1 MTSISPD
8 IANAGRALRPLAIGL
23 LTLALAA
30 CASSRGLAPQD
41 QPRDPASLHAEQALG
56 QAGLS
61 PAEWPAADWWKAFGD
76 AQLDALIDEAL
87 RNNPSLA
94 AADARLRQAQAQAGG
109 VDADRK
115 PSLSV
120 SGGYTGLQLPE
131 SMVGDEMGGHYAG
144 SAQGVLDFSYGVDLW
159 GGKRA
164 AWEAAVDNVHAA
176 QIDAQAARLNLSAA
190 ITETYTQL
198 AYAWRLLDV
207 ANDELARAQKTL
219 DLTRQRRNAGID
231 SDLQLRQAEA
241 RVPTSRQQAQSAQ
254 QQIDEARNA
263 LAALVGQGPDRGLQI
278 QRPNLP
284 DPLLAQLPSV
294 VPSEL
299 LGHRPDVVAARWRVE
314 AADKDVRSAKTKFY
328 PSFNIT
334 ALGGV
339 VASDVGDLLKS
350 ESVFGLLA
358 PAISLP
364 IFDGGKL
371 RANLSGKDAAY
382 DLAVADYNQKIIGA
396 LHEVAD
402 QVNAVR
408 SLDQRAQSQ
417 AEALRTSRAAYDLAQ
432 QRYRAGIGSFLEV
445 LSVEEQLLI
454 AEQRMTALQSE
465 QILASVKLRQAL
477 GGGFTP
483 QPAAV
488 PADSANADAISANP
502 NS

>member
-1 MTSISPD
+1 MNPMSIETP
-8 IANAGRALRPLAIGL
+8 NGGRVLRPLAIGL

-30 CASSRGLAPQD
+30 CASSHGLAPQD
-41 QPRDPASLHAEQALG
+41 HPHDPASLQAGKTLG

-61 PAEWPAADWWKAFGD
+61 PADWPAADWWKGFGD
-76 AQLDALIDEAL
+76 AQLDALVAEGL
-87 RNNPSLA
+87 RNSPSLA
-94 AADARLRQAQAQAGG
+94 AADARLRSAQAQAGS
-109 VDADRK
+109 AEASRK

-144 SAQGVLDFSYGVDLW
+144 SAQAVLDFSYGVDLW

-164 AWEAAVDNVHAA
+164 AWEAAVDQVHAA
-176 QIDAQAARLNLSAA
+176 DVDAQAARLNLSAA
-190 ITETYTQL
+190 IVETYTRL
-198 AYAWRLLDV
+198 AYNWRQLDV
-207 ANDELARAQKTL
+207 ANDELARAKRTL
-219 DLTRQRRNAGID
+219 ELTQQRRNAGID

-241 RVPTSRQQAQSAQ
+241 RVPTATQRAQSAQ
-254 QQIDEARNA
+254 QDIDDARNA
-263 LAALVGQGPDRGLQI
+263 LAALVGQGPDRGLSI
-278 QRPNLP
+278 ERPNLP
-284 DPLLAQLPSV
+284 DPLAAQLPSV
-294 VPSEL
+294 LPSEL

-314 AADKDVRSAKTKFY
+314 AANKDVRSAKTKFY

-350 ESVFGLLA
+350 DSVFGILA

-364 IFDGGKL
+364 IFDGGRL
-371 RANLSGKDAAY
+371 RANLSSKDAAY
-382 DLAVADYNQKIIGA
+382 DLAVADYNGKIIGA

-408 SLDQRAQSQ
+408 SLQARVQSQ
-417 AEALRTSRAAYDLAQ
+417 DEALKTAQAAYALSE

-445 LSVEEQLLI
+445 LSVEEQLLV
-454 AEQRMTALQSE
+454 AQQRMAALQSE
-465 QILASVKLRQAL
+465 QILASVRLRQAL
-477 GGGFTP
+477 GGGFAP
-483 QPAAV
+483 QAAAV
-488 PADSANADAISANP
+488 PADSANTESANP

>member
-1 MTSISPD
+1 MTSMPLQ
-8 IANAGRALRPLAIGL
+8 IASSGRALRPLAISL

-41 QPRDPASLHAEQALG
+41 HPRDPASLHAEQTLG
-56 QAGLS
+56 QSGLS
-61 PAEWPAADWWKAFGD
+61 PAEWPATDWWKAFGD
-76 AQLDALIDEAL
+76 AQLDALVAEGL
-87 RNNPSLA
+87 QNSPSLA
-94 AADARLRQAQAQAGG
+94 AADARLRQAQAQAG
-109 VDADRK
+109 AANATRQ

-144 SAQGVLDFSYGVDLW
+144 SAQAVLDFSYGVDLW

-164 AWEAAVDNVHAA
+164 AWEAAVDQVHAA
-176 QIDAQAARLNLSAA
+176 EVDSQAARLNLSTA

-198 AYAWRLLDV
+198 AYAWKQLDV
-207 ANDELARAQKTL
+207 ANDELARARRTL
-219 DLTRQRRNAGID
+219 ELTQQRRNAGID

-241 RVPTSRQQAQSAQ
+241 RVPTAVQRTQAAQ
-254 QQIDEARNA
+254 QDIDEARNA
-263 LAALVGQGPDRGLQI
+263 LSALVGQGPDRGLQI

-294 VPSEL
+294 LPSEL

-339 VASDVGDLLKS
+339 VASDVGQLLKS
-350 ESVFGLLA
+350 DSVFGILA

-396 LHEVAD
+396 LREVAD
-402 QVNAVR
+402 EVNAVR
-408 SLDQRAQSQ
+408 SLDARVQSQ
-417 AEALRTSRAAYDLAQ
+417 GDALKTAEAAHALAE

-454 AEQRMTALQSE
+454 AQQRMAALQSE
-465 QILASVKLRQAL
+465 QILASVRLRQAL
-477 GGGFTP
+477 GGGFAP

-488 PADSANADAISANP
+488 PAASANADTANP

>member
-1 MTSISPD
+1 MTSMPIESP
-8 IANAGRALRPLAIGL
+8 NAGRALRPLALGL

-41 QPRDPASLHAEQALG
+41 HPHDPASLHAEKTLG

-61 PAEWPAADWWKAFGD
+61 PADWPAADWWKGFGD
-76 AQLDALIDEAL
+76 AQLDALVEEGL
-87 RNNPSLA
+87 RNSPSLA
-94 AADARLRQAQAQAGG
+94 AADARLRSAQAQAGSA
-109 VDADRK
+109 DASRK

-131 SMVGDEMGGHYAG
+131 SMVGDEMGGHYGG
-144 SAQGVLDFSYGVDLW
+144 SAQAILNFKYGVDLW

-164 AWEAAVDNVHAA
+164 AWEAAVDQVHAA
-176 QIDAQAARLNLSAA
+176 EVDAQAARLNLSAA
-190 ITETYTQL
+190 IVETYTRL
-198 AYAWRLLDV
+198 AYNWRQLDV
-207 ANDELARAQKTL
+207 ANDELARAQRTL

-241 RVPTSRQQAQSAQ
+241 RVPTATQRAQSAQ
-254 QQIDEARNA
+254 QDIDDARNA
-263 LAALVGQGPDRGLQI
+263 LAALVGQGPDRGLTI

-284 DPLLAQLPSV
+284 DPLVAQLPSV
-294 VPSEL
+294 LPSEL

-314 AADKDVRSAKTKFY
+314 AANKDVRSAKTRFY
-328 PSFNIT
+328 PSFDIT

-339 VASDVGDLLKS
+339 VNNNLGDLLKS
-350 ESVFGLLA
+350 ESVVGILA

-364 IFDGGKL
+364 IFDGGRL
-371 RANLSGKDAAY
+371 RANLSSKDAAY
-382 DLAVADYNQKIIGA
+382 DLAVADYNQKIVGA

-408 SLDQRAQSQ
+408 SLQARVQSQ
-417 AEALRTSRAAYDLAQ
+417 GEALQTAQAAYALSE

-445 LSVEEQLLI
+445 LSVEEQLLV
-454 AEQRMTALQSE
+454 AQQRMTALQSE
-465 QILASVKLRQAL
+465 QILASVRLRQAL
-477 GGGFTP
+477 GGGFAP
-483 QPAAV
+483 QTAAV
-488 PADSANADAISANP
+488 PADSANTESANP

>member
-1 MTSISPD
+1 MTPMPSE
-8 IANAGRALRPLAIGL
+8 IANAGRALRPLAISL
-23 LTLALAA
+23 LALALAA

-41 QPRDPASLHAEQALG
+41 RPHDPASLHAEQTLG

-61 PAEWPAADWWKAFGD
+61 AADWPATDWWKAFGD
-76 AQLDALIDEAL
+76 TQLDALVDEGL
-87 RNNPSLA
+87 RSSPNLA
-94 AADARLRQAQAQAGG
+94 AADARLRQAQAQAGS
-109 VDADRK
+109 ANASRQ

-120 SGGYTGLQLPE
+120 SPGYTGLQLPE

-144 SAQGVLDFSYGVDLW
+144 SAQVVLDFSYGVDLW

-164 AWEAAVDNVHAA
+164 EWEAAVDQVHAA
-176 QIDAQAARLNLSAA
+176 EVDAQAARLDLSAA
-190 ITETYTQL
+190 IVETYTQL
-198 AYAWRLLDV
+198 AYAWRQLDV

-241 RVPTSRQQAQSAQ
+241 RVPTAVQRTQSAQ
-254 QQIDEARNA
+254 QDIDQARNA

-314 AADKDVRSAKTKFY
+314 SADKSVRSAKTKFY

-339 VASDVGDLLKS
+339 VSSDVGDLLKS
-350 ESVFGLLA
+350 QSVFGLLA
-358 PAISLP
+358 PALSLP
-364 IFDGGKL
+364 IFDGGRL
-371 RANLSGKDAAY
+371 RANLSAKDSAY
-382 DLAVADYNQKIIGA
+382 DLAVADYNQKIVGA
-396 LHEVAD
+396 LREVAD

-408 SLDQRAQSQ
+408 SLQARVQSQ
-417 AEALRTSRAAYDLAQ
+417 GEALKTAEAARALAE

-454 AEQRMTALQSE
+454 AQQRMAALQSE

-477 GGGFTP
+477 GGGFAP

-488 PADSANADAISANP
+488 PASSANAPAETANP

>member
-1 MTSISPD
+1 MNPMPIEIPT
-8 IANAGRALRPLAIGL
+8 AGRALRPLAIGL

-41 QPRDPASLHAEQALG
+41 HPHDPSSLHAEKTLG

-61 PAEWPAADWWKAFGD
+61 AAEWPATDWWKGFGD
-76 AQLDALIDEAL
+76 AQLDALVDEGL
-87 RNNPSLA
+87 RNSPGLA
-94 AADARLRQAQAQAGG
+94 AADARLRSAQAQAGSA
-109 VDADRK
+109 DASRK

-131 SMVGDEMGGHYAG
+131 SMVGDEMGGHYMGTTQA
-144 SAQGVLDFSYGVDLW
+144 VLDFSYGVDLW

-164 AWEAAVDNVHAA
+164 AWEAAVDQVHAA
-176 QIDAQAARLNLSAA
+176 DVDAQAARLNLSTA
-190 ITETYTQL
+190 IVETYTRL
-198 AYAWRLLDV
+198 AYNWRQLDV
-207 ANDELARAQKTL
+207 ANDELARAKRTL
-219 DLTRQRRNAGID
+219 ELTQQRRNAGID

-241 RVPTSRQQAQSAQ
+241 RVPTAVQRAQSAQ
-254 QQIDEARNA
+254 QDIDDARNA
-263 LAALVGQGPDRGLQI
+263 LAALVGQGPDRGLSI
-278 QRPNLP
+278 ARPNLP
-284 DPLLAQLPSV
+284 DPLVAQLPSV
-294 VPSEL
+294 LPSEL

-314 AADKDVRSAKTKFY
+314 AANKDVRSAKTKFY

-339 VASDVGDLLKS
+339 VASNVGDLLKS
-350 ESVFGLLA
+350 DSVFGILA

-364 IFDGGKL
+364 IFDGGRL
-371 RANLSGKDAAY
+371 RANLSSKDAAY

-408 SLDQRAQSQ
+408 SLQARVQSQ
-417 AEALRTSRAAYDLAQ
+417 GDALKTAQAAYDLSQ

-445 LSVEEQLLI
+445 LSVEEQLLV
-454 AEQRMTALQSE
+454 AQQRMALLQSE
-465 QILASVKLRQAL
+465 QILASVRLRQAL
-477 GGGFTP
+477 GGGFAP
-483 QPAAV
+483 QTAAV
-488 PADSANADAISANP
+488 PADSANTESATP